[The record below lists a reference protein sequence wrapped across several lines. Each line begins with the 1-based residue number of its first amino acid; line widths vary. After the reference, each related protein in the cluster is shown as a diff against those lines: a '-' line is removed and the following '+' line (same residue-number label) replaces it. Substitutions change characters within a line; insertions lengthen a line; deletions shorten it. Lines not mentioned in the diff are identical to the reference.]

1 MCGEL
6 DQSAHSEPGSL
17 NRGVVMGRGLVVRRA
32 GDVEMGPV
40 DAWGHETLQKSC
52 SEHRAAFASAGGL
65 DVAMSECRPSRTS
78 SVIGSSQKS
87 SPAAS
92 EASSKVSAAWAPEV
106 MTPAVWLPRATM
118 QAPVRVEMSTMKSGL
133 SSHARARP
141 SAITMRPSASELPFS
156 TVVPSYIVTTS
167 EGRHPDPDG
176 IFSAKH
182 P

>member
-1 MCGEL
+1 SWAEASLYAGPAMSRWA
-6 DQSAHSEPGSL
+6 QSMPGVTKRCRKAAASIAPPS
-17 NRGVVMGRGLVVRRA
+17 RA
-32 GDVEMGPV
+32 PEDL
-40 DAWGHETLQKSC
+40 TS
-52 SEHRAAFASAGGL
+52 
-65 DVAMSECRPSRTS
+65 AMSECRPSRTS